1 MPSLDTYKRM
11 KGNASTIGHVH
22 KEQSDMIMEATWD
35 RDIDSRVV
43 YFYDQDRDDEYD
55 LSDDLHP
62 YNSKTKIPVEV
73 KLFEMEYNSL
83 AKDETGQHIIFKPS
97 FDYKKAIPYY
107 DKEYRDVVDSMF
119 PVGLYMDAPDSKGIY
134 HRYLVVGQYRHYANQ
149 FPSYIVLPCDF
160 KLRWIANQQK
170 YSCWGVLRS
179 QSSYNSGLWTDYK
192 VTSTENQKLFWCPY
206 SPTTVELFYDTRCAI
221 SGPRFEPIVWSIS
234 KVEDM
239 NVKGIIRLTFKQDR
253 WNSHTD
259 VIEYNDNGDYVGA
272 WCDYYKDG
280 VPIKD
285 EEYTDIPSPTIHSVI
300 TYAGLKPEVKVGGS
314 YKKFTVTFYDD
325 ELNENV
331 IPALPGH
338 WEFKICELN
347 LDASD
352 LILYEDITPVGEYM
366 YKQIKVKFIGN
377 DEWINKNL
385 HIWYISDTGVKSR
398 INVNIVGI

>member
-1 MPSLDTYKRM
+1 M
-11 KGNASTIGHVH
+11 
-22 KEQSDMIMEATWD
+22 
-35 RDIDSRVV
+35 
-43 YFYDQDRDDEYD
+43 
-55 LSDDLHP
+55 
-62 YNSKTKIPVEV
+62 
-73 KLFEMEYNSL
+73 
-83 AKDETGQHIIFKPS
+83 
-97 FDYKKAIPYY
+97 
-107 DKEYRDVVDSMF
+107 YR
-119 PVGLYMDAPDSKGIY
+119 I
-134 HRYLVVGQYRHYANQ
+134 
-149 FPSYIVLPCDF
+149 
-160 KLRWIANQQK
+160 
-170 YSCWGVLRS
+170 
-179 QSSYNSGLWTDYK
+179 
-192 VTSTENQKLFWCPY
+192 TSIENQKLFWCPY

-221 SGPRFEPIVWSIS
+221 SGPRQEPLVWSIS

-259 VIEYNDNGDYVGA
+259 IIEYNDNGDYIGA

-285 EEYTDIPSPTIHSVI
+285 EEYTDIPSPTTHSII
-300 TYAGLKPEVKVGGS
+300 TYAGLKPEIKVGGS

-331 IPALPGH
+331 VPVPSGS

-352 LILYEDITPVGEYM
+352 LVVYEDITPAGEDM

-377 DEWINKNL
+377 DEWISKNL
-385 HIWYISDTGVKSR
+385 HIWYISDTGIKSH